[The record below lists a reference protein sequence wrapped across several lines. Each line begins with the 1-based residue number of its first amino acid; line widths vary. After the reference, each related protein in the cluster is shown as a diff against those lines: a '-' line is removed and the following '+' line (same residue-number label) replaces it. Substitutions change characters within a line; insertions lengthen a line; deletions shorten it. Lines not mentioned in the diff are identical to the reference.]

1 MGRIFPELY
10 RLRTPRPVRRPR
22 RPALV
27 LVAGFLALIAAGT
40 VLLTLPPM
48 SVNGQWTSPLV
59 ALFTATTAA
68 CVTGLTVVD
77 TGTYWSSLGHV
88 VILSLVQVGGFGF
101 MTGSTLLLFL
111 LVGRRTSLRDRVLV
125 QTSTGTPDL
134 GSVTSVVW
142 RVGQFTLLA
151 EGVGAVVVTIGFLT
165 TGLDPLTSMAW
176 GTFHAISAFN
186 NAGIDVVGQGRSLQP
201 FASHALVL
209 IPIAILIILGSLGF
223 AIVGDAAGKRR
234 WGRLALETKIV
245 LAVSA
250 VLLIGGWAAIAAL
263 EWDNPAT
270 LGALPVADRPLN
282 ALFESTTLRTAGFAS
297 LPTGKLSDETQFLEV
312 GLMFIGGASGSTAG
326 GIKVNTLGIL
336 VIAIVSTVLGRRDA
350 TAFGRRVSQATV
362 YRSMS
367 VAVLSAVTVFAVAA
381 LLAVA
386 VRAPFLD
393 LLYEAVSA
401 VATVG
406 ASTGVTPGLPDP
418 ARLLVAVA
426 MFVGRM
432 GPLTLVLALAARERP
447 ERHRPA
453 LEAVRIG

>member
-1 MGRIFPELY
+1 
-10 RLRTPRPVRRPR
+10 
-22 RPALV
+22 
-27 LVAGFLALIAAGT
+27 
-40 VLLTLPPM
+40 
-48 SVNGQWTSPLV
+48 VNS
-59 ALFTATTAA
+59 A
-68 CVTGLTVVD
+68 
-77 TGTYWSSLGHV
+77 
-88 VILSLVQVGGFGF
+88 
-101 MTGSTLLLFL
+101 
-111 LVGRRTSLRDRVLV
+111 
-125 QTSTGTPDL
+125 
-134 GSVTSVVW
+134 TSVVW

-151 EGVGAVVVTIGFLT
+151 EGVGAVIVTIGFLT

-186 NAGIDVVGQGRSLQP
+186 NAGLDVVGQGRSLQP

-245 LAVSA
+245 VAVSA
-250 VLLIGGWAAIAAL
+250 VLLIGGWAAIATL

-336 VIAIVSTVLGRRDA
+336 VVAILSTVLGRRDA